1 LEAGVSPRAQSPLA
15 SSTLGCEERFMQS
28 PYFEDYAP
36 DFRLRTSGR
45 TVTETDLV
53 NFIGL
58 SGMFESLFV
67 DTEYLKKQSRY
78 SGRLV
83 PGALV
88 YAIAEGLA
96 VQSGILHD
104 RGLAFLGAELTVRA
118 PTYVGDTIHVDILL
132 VSKRETR
139 HEDRGI
145 VVTEH
150 SVANQRDEEVMSAKI
165 TRMIRRRP
173 R

>member
-1 LEAGVSPRAQSPLA
+1 MDA
-15 SSTLGCEERFMQS
+15 
-28 PYFEDYAP
+28 PYFEDYGP

-53 NFIGL
+53 NFVGL
-58 SGMFESLFV
+58 SGMFEALFV
-67 DTEYLKKQSRY
+67 DTEYLKNQSTY

-88 YAIAEGLA
+88 YAMAEGLA
-96 VQSGILHD
+96 IQSGILHG
-104 RGLAFLGAELTVRA
+104 RGLAFLELELSVRA
-118 PTYVGDTIHVDILL
+118 PTYVGDTIHVDISLA
-132 VSKRETR
+132 SKRETR
-139 HEDRGI
+139 HADRGI

-150 SVANQRDEEVMSAKI
+150 SVRNQRDEEVMSAKI

>member
-1 LEAGVSPRAQSPLA
+1 MNA
-15 SSTLGCEERFMQS
+15 

-36 DFRLRTSGR
+36 DFHLRTMGR

-67 DTEYLKKQSRY
+67 DQEHLKKQSTY

-88 YAIAEGLA
+88 YAMAEGLA
-96 VQSGILHD
+96 VQTGILHD
-104 RGLAFLGAELTVRA
+104 RGLAFLGLELTMRG
-118 PTYVGDTIHVDILL
+118 PTYVGDTLHVEIGLA
-132 VSKRETR
+132 SKRETR
-139 HEDRGI
+139 HADRGI
-145 VVTEH
+145 VVTAH
-150 SVANQRDEEVMSAKI
+150 SVRNQRGEEVMSAKI

-173 R
+173 SQ